1 MGISLNHLQRFMPGQ
16 MHHVVQGHT
25 SLYQSRSKGVA
36 EVMKTKV
43 YDPRFLTCRIKRM
56 LEALQGFW
64 ASYARKALL
73 PWNVMG
79 AEEISS

>member
-56 LEALQGFW
+56 LEALQGF
-64 ASYARKALL
+64 ATL
-73 PWNVMG
+73 PVCFSLTV
-79 AEEISS
+79 ISKSFWV